1 MPSQSGS
8 RWPLRTAVALALIAA
23 VAFACT
29 RLHVN
34 STTVALAFL
43 LVILA
48 VATWGSL
55 TEAVLASFAGVLAFN
70 YFFLP
75 PVGTF
80 TITDPQNWVALTAFL
95 VTAVTA
101 SNLSATAKRRAVEA
115 SERRAEM
122 ERLYNLSRALM
133 MAEPTEAAVARHL
146 ARQVAAV
153 FELPAVAVF
162 DRRTGA
168 GARAGPEDLP
178 LTEAR
183 LRDVAAQ
190 NSELDEKGVSA
201 LPIRLGGGPIGSIGI
216 LTGSVSDAALH
227 AISNLAA
234 ISLERA
240 RTLELASRAEVAR
253 QSQELKSAL
262 LDAVAHEFKTPLT
275 SVKAAAS
282 ALLSAPTDPTTTEL
296 LTVISEEADRMTTM
310 VSEAIDMAR
319 IEAGE
324 LRISQEPQ
332 SPAELLAAAVRKAEP
347 GLDGRRIE
355 VLAAGSLPLCSADP
369 AMFGTVILQ
378 LIDNAFKYSP
388 PGSPVVV
395 AAEAAPE
402 GIIFSVSDRGPGIPE
417 EERER
422 VFEKFYR
429 CKRDRERLPGTGM
442 GLTIARE
449 IVQAHGGRIWVD
461 TTSDG
466 SRFRFSLPQAAE
478 RVPS

>member
-1 MPSQSGS
+1 MAG
-8 RWPLRTAVALALIAA
+8 ALSLIAA
-23 VAFACT
+23 VGLACG
-29 RLHVN
+29 RVLHVN
-34 STTVALAFL
+34 ATTVALAFL
-43 LVILA
+43 LAILA

-55 TEAVLASFAGVLAFN
+55 TEAVVASFAAMLAFN

-80 TITDPQNWVALTAFL
+80 TIADPQNWVALTAFL

-122 ERLYNLSRALM
+122 ERLYNLSRSLM
-133 MAEPTEAAVARHL
+133 MGEPREAAVAKHL
-146 ARQVAAV
+146 VRQVAAV
-153 FELPAVAVF
+153 FELRAVAVF
-162 DRRTGA
+162 DRRTGEVD
-168 GARAGPEDLP
+168 RAGPEDLP
-178 LTEAR
+178 LSEGR
-183 LRDVAAQ
+183 LRDVALQ
-190 NSELDEKGVSA
+190 NTELDEKGVTV
-201 LPIRLGGGPIGSIGI
+201 LPIRLGGSPIGSIGMF
-216 LTGSVSDAALH
+216 TGSVSDAALH

-275 SVKAAAS
+275 SIKAAAS
-282 ALLSAPTDPTTTEL
+282 ALLSGPADATTTEL

-324 LRISQEPQ
+324 LRIRQEPHP
-332 SPAELLAAAVRKAEP
+332 PAELLAGVVRKVEP

-355 VLAAGSLPLCSADP
+355 VSAATELPLCSADP
-369 AMFGTVILQ
+369 AMFGTVLLQ
-378 LIDNAFKYSP
+378 LIDNALKYSP
-388 PGSPVVV
+388 PGSPVLV
-395 AAEAAPE
+395 AAETSAD
-402 GIIFSVSDRGPGIPE
+402 GVVFSVSDRGPGIPE
-417 EERER
+417 GERER

-429 CKRDRERLPGTGM
+429 CPRDRQRLPGTGM

-461 TTSDG
+461 ATPDG
-466 SRFRFSLPQAAE
+466 SRFCFSLPQAAE